1 MENSTETKNGGLSWH
16 KPQVQ
21 QLTSNLDT
29 QTFSQAPG
37 TLVDFAGDG

>member
-1 MENSTETKNGGLSWH
+1 MENPTETQKEMLSWH

-21 QLTSNLDT
+21 QLTINLDT